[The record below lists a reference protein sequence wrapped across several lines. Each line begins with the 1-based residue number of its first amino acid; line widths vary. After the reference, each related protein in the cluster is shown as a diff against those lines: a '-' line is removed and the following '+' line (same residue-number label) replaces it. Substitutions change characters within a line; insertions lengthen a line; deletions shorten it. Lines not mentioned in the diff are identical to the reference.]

1 MSTFTIQAV
10 YSENSAFLPFFFL
23 LLTISCFYLYIPLA
37 VPYAV
42 VRS

>member
-10 YSENSAFLPFFFL
+10 YSENSAFLPFFFSFAN
-23 LLTISCFYLYIPLA
+23 SCFYLYIPLA